1 VPPGRRGRRRT
12 AATTGP
18 TTSGYLTLPGA
29 VGQGTAGRPLPP
41 TLLHAVEEFEAD
53 PVITGVLDTVGEGVA
68 AYFAKVKRDEFFSYH
83 SAVSPWEIDNYL
95 TAF

>member
-1 VPPGRRGRRRT
+1 
-12 AATTGP
+12 
-18 TTSGYLTLPGA
+18 
-29 VGQGTAGRPLPP
+29 
-41 TLLHAVEEFEAD
+41 
-53 PVITGVLDTVGEGVA
+53 VGEGVA